1 MGAAVRRRR
10 PRRPPLR
17 RWSGTL
23 AAHGRRGSPGRP
35 PRVRRTG
42 GDHLAVVRA
51 AAVPRRAPPAS
62 PRRPGSRWCRRELG
76 VAPAGHDRSPVLAA
90 ARSAHPRDR
99 AVRTTDHD
107 RTRRGPGRG
116 DRQGPCGDG
125 VAPRRDPAHLPGR
138 EPTQCLVGTRTPGR
152 RGGRRRTRSIRRSAR
167 WVRRD
172 PTRVSTT
179 TGTAGTGRVR
189 RRRPTPD
196 MLPSERR
203 PGEPP
208 CLVAPDPRNP
218 SASVVYR
225 LAAWIAFTV
234 MRLQRWR
241 FVVHGLEHV
250 PRVGGAVLATNHTS
264 FWDFFTAGRA
274 PYLGWGRPVRILAKE
289 SLFRTPVFGRI
300 MRAAQHIPVHRG
312 SGAEA
317 LRSAVAALQRGELV
331 LVLPEQTISPSFEL
345 LPYKT
350 GAARMAAAAGVPLIP
365 AVSWGSH
372 RFHTSGRRPRW
383 SWRLPVSVAYGE
395 PLLPTPDDDPADV
408 TVELQRRSAALLAA
422 LQVSYPDGAPRAPG
436 GCRRGLAAAPRRSRR
451 PRPTWSGSPS
461 GGGARPRRASSR
473 PARRSTRAEHVRR
486 RARARSGLQEGAEHV
501 REGAEHARELLQE
514 QAEHLK
520 EGAEHARE
528 RLQEQAEHVRDVVQ
542 DRRRD
547 DGDAPPAAPAHRRC
561 RRPSG
566 DACRPVGRRGR
577 PPPPSAGRPAERSR
591 PPAGPVG
598 HASGAAS
605 PDHSRVSRRPQRW
618 PRPAPG
624 CDGLPRRAG
633 SRSCGRGP

>member
-1 MGAAVRRRR
+1 
-10 PRRPPLR
+10 
-17 RWSGTL
+17 
-23 AAHGRRGSPGRP
+23 
-35 PRVRRTG
+35 
-42 GDHLAVVRA
+42 
-51 AAVPRRAPPAS
+51 VPR
-62 PRRPGSRWCRRELG
+62 
-76 VAPAGHDRSPVLAA
+76 
-90 ARSAHPRDR
+90 
-99 AVRTTDHD
+99 
-107 RTRRGPGRG
+107 
-116 DRQGPCGDG
+116 
-125 VAPRRDPAHLPGR
+125 
-138 EPTQCLVGTRTPGR
+138 
-152 RGGRRRTRSIRRSAR
+152 
-167 WVRRD
+167 
-172 PTRVSTT
+172 
-179 TGTAGTGRVR
+179 
-189 RRRPTPD
+189 
-196 MLPSERR
+196 
-203 PGEPP
+203 
-208 CLVAPDPRNP
+208 APDPRNP

-422 LQVSYPDGAPRAPG
+422 LQVSYPDGAPQGAWWVPARLGGSAPTIAEAEAHLERLTERW
-436 GCRRGLAAAPRRSRR
+436 RRAAA
-451 PRPTWSGSPS
+451 
-461 GGGARPRRASSR
+461 ARVEQ
-473 PARRSTRAEHVRR
+473 ARDAIHEGTEHVREGAEH
-486 RARARSGLQEGAEHV
+486 ARELLQEQAEHV

-547 DGDAPPAAPAHRRC
+547 DGDAPPDAPAAPV
-561 RRPSG
+561 P
-566 DACRPVGRRGR
+566 PVGE
-577 PPPPSAGRPAERSR
+577 ATAAERR
-591 PPAGPVG
+591 AAG
-598 HASGAAS
+598 
-605 PDHSRVSRRPQRW
+605 
-618 PRPAPG
+618 
-624 CDGLPRRAG
+624 
-633 SRSCGRGP
+633 